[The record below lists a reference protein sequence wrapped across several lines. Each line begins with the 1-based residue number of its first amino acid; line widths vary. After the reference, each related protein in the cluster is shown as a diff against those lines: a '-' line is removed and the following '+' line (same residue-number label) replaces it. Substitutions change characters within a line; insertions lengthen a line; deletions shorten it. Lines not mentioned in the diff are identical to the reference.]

1 MISSVMD
8 YFQDLLDGID
18 PRNPTDEDFAKCE
31 TFMART
37 YNSNKATLDKVRVS
51 ALLACDKPEDC
62 PPTSN
67 AAKFHISRSFCQ
79 AAKLHYADLA
89 NHHDNL
95 PSPISSGG
103 HKLDRGTLVP
113 IMMTTEPVPNSIVE
127 DITCICKTMCDTKK
141 CSCRAN
147 GYKCSLLCHKN
158 LKYDHSNCMN
168 WNEN

>member
-1 MISSVMD
+1 
-8 YFQDLLDGID
+8 
-18 PRNPTDEDFAKCE
+18 
-31 TFMART
+31 MAT
-37 YNSNKATLDKVRVS
+37 TSFWWPLHPPSGSYVILV
-51 ALLACDKPEDC
+51 L
-62 PPTSN
+62 PTSSRWLQHHS
-67 AAKFHISRSFCQ
+67 KFHISRSFCQ

-113 IMMTTEPVPNSIVE
+113 IMMTTEPMPNSIVE
-127 DITCICKTMCDTKK
+127 DITCNCKTMCDTKK
-141 CSCRAN
+141 CSCRVD

-168 WNEN
+168 WSEN